1 MTTMLLLPNSPRAQ
15 RVRDSSRGAE
25 GEQRAAA
32 EGTNGSSV
40 EKSQGPVQ
48 GNRRL
53 PPAQNAPLPLL
64 LSLSLRAACGQ
75 RESRAAR
82 SAGLLQRLTRQTAVA
97 PLRHVDAVTS
107 QAQLGP

>member
-1 MTTMLLLPNSPRAQ
+1 MLLLPNSPRAQ

-40 EKSQGPVQ
+40 EKSQ
-48 GNRRL
+48 
-53 PPAQNAPLPLL
+53 
-64 LSLSLRAACGQ
+64 ACGQ